1 VKGKGVGV
9 VVFIGG
15 KKGERRGHP
24 TFGERRGHP
33 TFGERRGRPIF
44 CEERRGHPTFGR
56 KKGPEK
62 EGAAQLFVK
71 EGGCERR
78 GL

>member
-1 VKGKGVGV
+1 VKGR
-9 VVFIGG
+9 
-15 KKGERRGHP
+15 KKKKK
-24 TFGERRGHP
+24 
-33 TFGERRGRPIF
+33 
-44 CEERRGHPTFGR
+44 ERRGHPTFGR

-71 EGGCERR
+71 EGGKKGPGETRGHPTFCERR